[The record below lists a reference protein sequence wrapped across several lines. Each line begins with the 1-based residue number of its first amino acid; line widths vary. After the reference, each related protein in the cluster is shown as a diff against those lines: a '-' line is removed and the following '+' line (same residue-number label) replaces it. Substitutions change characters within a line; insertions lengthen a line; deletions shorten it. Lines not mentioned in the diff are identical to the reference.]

1 MPFPLSCPSM
11 PVPASLCRAPLLRS
25 IFTPSILFLSCPPG
39 STRSSLR
46 LPFRF
51 TRLFSSLLYSSPSS
65 RFFSLSRSLAST
77 LFCPF
82 ASTPCLC
89 SAVRLA
95 SLCLACLA
103 RAGLARSTRLL
114 CLPVCLPACM
124 PACMPASLPVRV
136 VFLFTPL
143 CALLTTPPLSYG
155 VVRTDTSA
163 LHRAHRRVDYSPFTP
178 SRIASRY
185 QPGYEL
191 PSIRTPIPHPS
202 RSLPLSS
209 YVLRVSSSLSFRV
222 SL

>member
-51 TRLFSSLLYSSPSS
+51 TRLFSSLLFSPSS

-103 RAGLARSTRLL
+103 CAGLARSTRPL
-114 CLPVCLPACM
+114 CLPVCLPACL
-124 PACMPASLPVRV
+124 PACLVACTSRFSLHSSMRAS
-136 VFLFTPL
+136 
-143 CALLTTPPLSYG
+143 G
-155 VVRTDTSA
+155 
-163 LHRAHRRVDYSPFTP
+163 
-178 SRIASRY
+178 
-185 QPGYEL
+185 
-191 PSIRTPIPHPS
+191 HPS
-202 RSLPLSS
+202 SLLRSGT
-209 YVLRVSSSLSFRV
+209 YRH
-222 SL
+222 